1 MSLCVFTVSDGCLQ
15 CEVWWAVCLCV
26 CLLSLMGVCSVKFV
40 GLFVILLV
48 GLWTAVDLN
57 RLLSDIT
64 LPMVSGLCF
73 SASLSQGVSLLDE
86 LCVHVG
92 GYIYLRACRYVV
104 SYVNFMVHKL
114 FSFLHAKS

>member
-1 MSLCVFTVSDGCLQ
+1 MFTVSDGCLQ
-15 CEVWWAVCLCV
+15 CEFCWAVCLCM

-73 SASLSQGVSLLDE
+73 SASLSQDVSLLDK
-86 LCVHVG
+86 LCVHVC
-92 GYIYLRACRYVV
+92 GYICLHACRYVV

-114 FSFLHAKS
+114 FSFLPAKS